1 LRELLMPSELEAVA
15 AEAATCTRCRLH
27 EGRTQV
33 VFGQGDPAADL
44 MFVGEAPGFHED
56 RQGLP
61 FVGPSGQL
69 LNRLLSGIGLRR
81 EDVYICNVNKCLR
94 YNAMVQLGDGSWER
108 IGRLVRSRYDGTVM
122 SVDAKGRLV
131 RRQVIGWYA
140 SPLAGRRVFRLTYR
154 SAKHAGAGQV
164 SIQLTGDHEVL
175 TDRGFIAV
183 EQLPSGAKIATGQ
196 GLSRVAYDVVSG
208 TLLGDGHLTAA
219 QSTLSFSHSTR
230 QEAYAQFKAGLLA
243 ELAPRLNRLDVAAV
257 AGGPKAYPVVQ
268 VRTLAHRSLRLLRTS
283 FYEPRKRVPSW
294 MAERLSPLMV
304 AIWFMDDGHLRI
316 RPGKRPLAEIAT
328 YAFSDEDHRVLV
340 AGLARLG
347 LQVRIRGARQDLVF
361 GVPATVS
368 LSELI
373 APYVP
378 PSMRYKLHPEVEA
391 CVPFDPTR
399 MVPEDAEVLYDEADV
414 RDITDRYR
422 SDVTFY
428 CIDVEETHNFV
439 TTGGVVHNCRPPKN
453 RDPQPDEIAAC
464 RPWLDAQIRLVDPK
478 VVVTLGNFAAKTLL
492 ETTAGITRL
501 RGRTYPFQGRMLLPT
516 FHPAAALHAQ
526 GRRTAGPSP
535 LQAMEDDFRVLAD
548 LLAAQAPR
556 PAPEPAP
563 VAELAPVAKP
573 APVAEPARGSEP
585 APVAEPVVVPA
596 DERGESEQLG
606 LF

>member
-1 LRELLMPSELEAVA
+1 VPTELEAVA
-15 AEAATCTRCRLH
+15 AEAAGCTRCRLH
-27 EGRTQV
+27 QSRTQV
-33 VFGQGDPAADL
+33 VFGQGDPHADL

-56 RQGLP
+56 RQGIP

-69 LNRLLSGIGLRR
+69 LNRLLEGIGLRR
-81 EDVYICNVNKCLR
+81 QDVYICNVNKCLR
-94 YNAMVQLGDGSWER
+94 YNAMVQLSDGSWER
-108 IGRLVRSRYDGTVM
+108 IGRLVRSRYDGAVM
-122 SVDAKGRLV
+122 SVDANGRLV
-131 RRQVIGWYA
+131 HRRVTGWYA
-140 SPLAGRRVFRLTYR
+140 SPLAGRRVFRLSYR

-183 EQLPSGAKIATGQ
+183 EHLPHGAKIATGH
-196 GLSRVAYDVVSG
+196 GLSRVAHDVVCG

-230 QEAYAQFKAGLLA
+230 QQTYAQFKAELLA

-257 AGGPKAYPVVQ
+257 AGGPIAYPVVH

-283 FYEPRKRVPSW
+283 FYEPKKRVPWW

-304 AIWFMDDGHLRI
+304 AIWFMDDGHLRV
-316 RPGKRPLAEIAT
+316 RPGKRPRAEIAT
-328 YAFSDEDHRVLV
+328 YDFSEEDHQILV

-347 LQVRIRGARQDLVF
+347 LQAGVRGTRPKLVF
-361 GVPATVS
+361 GVPETVA

-391 CVPFDPTR
+391 RVPFDPAR
-399 MVPEDAEVLYDEADV
+399 MVPGDTEVLYDEAVVSDL
-414 RDITDRYR
+414 TDRYR
-422 SDVTFY
+422 SDVTFF

-439 TTGGVVHNCRPPKN
+439 TTGGVVHNCRPPQN

-478 VVVTLGNFAAKTLL
+478 VVVTLGNFAARTLL
-492 ETTAGITRL
+492 ETTTGITRL
-501 RGRTYPFQGRMLLPT
+501 RGQAYPFQGRVLLPT

-535 LQAMEDDFRVLAD
+535 LEAMEGDFRVLAE
-548 LLAAQAPR
+548 LLAAA
-556 PAPEPAP
+556 AP
-563 VAELAPVAKP
+563 V
-573 APVAEPARGSEP
+573 
-585 APVAEPVVVPA
+585 
-596 DERGESEQLG
+596 DEDRPTEQLG